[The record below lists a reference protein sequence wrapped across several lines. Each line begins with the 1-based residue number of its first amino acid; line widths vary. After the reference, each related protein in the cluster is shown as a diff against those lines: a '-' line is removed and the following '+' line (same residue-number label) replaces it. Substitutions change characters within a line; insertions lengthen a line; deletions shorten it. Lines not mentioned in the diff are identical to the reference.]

1 MSAVVDRRLSFAFAK
16 KHGVLAAND
25 DHGALKLVAR
35 IGVDDLTIAEA
46 RRHLGRRGV
55 GVERVDELRFE
66 ALLQANYASGENA
79 AAEAAEGLEEDTDL
93 THLADELPEP
103 SDLMES
109 EDDAPII
116 KLINAVLT
124 QAVREN
130 ASDIHIEP
138 FENRLVI
145 RFRVHGVLREV
156 LQSKRALA
164 AIVCR
169 DGAPDVAGSLQISF
183 VHGEPDLRRPI
194 PAIPG

>member
-1 MSAVVDRRLSFAFAK
+1 MNAVTDRRLPFTFAK
-16 KHGVLAAND
+16 KHGLLVASSD
-25 DHGALKLVAR
+25 GPALKLIVRDGFDRRA
-35 IGVDDLTIAEA
+35 IAEA
-46 RRHLGRRGV
+46 RRHLGRPLV
-55 GVERVDELRFE
+55 FETVDENRFE
-66 ALLQANYASGENA
+66 ALLQAGYASGENA

-130 ASDIHIEP
+130 ASDIHVEP

-164 AIVCR
+164 AVVVSRIKVM
-169 DGAPDVAGSLQISF
+169 STF
-183 VHGEPDLRRPI
+183 VFTWVWPMPSM
-194 PAIPG
+194 